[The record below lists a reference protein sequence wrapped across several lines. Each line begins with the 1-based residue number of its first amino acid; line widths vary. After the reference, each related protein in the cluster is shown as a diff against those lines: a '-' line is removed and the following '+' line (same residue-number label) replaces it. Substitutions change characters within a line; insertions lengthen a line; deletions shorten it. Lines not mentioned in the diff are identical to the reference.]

1 MSERINAGY
10 TIIQSVTVGDT
21 EFVLGENRKAPDPYV
36 TWRCDGGTNYNWG
49 RYFGNYHRARTNLF
63 ERALEM
69 AQNEEERMLTD
80 ATPSYSPWGKIQTVE
95 KLCSGVFS
103 VSTPSH
109 GGIMAEETRAKALFS
124 PAALKCSF
132 HDAGYYCFEED
143 CDAPVAIR
151 ELLDKNKMAAPVN
164 KDFAPGEYA
173 RDIDDS
179 VQRFHPEYWN
189 DRWRR
194 MEFSA
199 RNRRTKECER

>member
-1 MSERINAGY
+1 MAERINAGY

-36 TWRCDGGTNYNWG
+36 TWCCDGGTNYNWG
-49 RYFGNYHRARTNLF
+49 RYFGSYHRARTNLF

-69 AQNEEERMLTD
+69 AQNEEECMLTD

-124 PAALKCSF
+124 PAALKCGF
-132 HDAGYYCFEED
+132 RDAGYYCFEED
-143 CDAPVAIR
+143 CDEPVAIR
-151 ELLDKNKMAAPVN
+151 ELLDKKKMTAPVN
-164 KDFAPGEYA
+164 GYFAPGEYTK
-173 RDIDDS
+173 DIDDS
-179 VQRFHPEYWN
+179 VQRFHPEYWK
-189 DRWRR
+189 DRQRR
-194 MEFSA
+194 MDFA
-199 RNRRTKECER
+199 AKKNREKERER